1 MQNDLI
7 EIFHI
12 CDNDQKKKKR
22 ERSKKKKF
30 QEENSQYHAQSQK
43 FF

>member
-1 MQNDLI
+1 MT
-7 EIFHI
+7 
-12 CDNDQKKKKR
+12 KKKR
-22 ERSKKKKF
+22 EKEVKKKKF